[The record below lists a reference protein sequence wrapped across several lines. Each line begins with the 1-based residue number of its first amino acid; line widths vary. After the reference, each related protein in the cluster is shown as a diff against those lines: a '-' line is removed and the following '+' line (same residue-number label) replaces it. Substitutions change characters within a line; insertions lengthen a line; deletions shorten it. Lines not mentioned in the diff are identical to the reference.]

1 MDLFFVKKNKST
13 NLYLDKE
20 KGQKTKQ
27 MKVQMK
33 EKTLQLIPQRLDNHK
48 RTKKKYV

>member
-27 MKVQMK
+27 MK

-48 RTKKKYV
+48 RTKKKYI